1 MEVRAPAPSHTLT
14 DVLVAA
20 LSKGFRR
27 VGLLSRRYPLSAAAG
42 GVIFLIVLMAIFAP
56 LISPRDPFKPIWPIA
71 RGPSS
76 EHPFGTDFIGRDA
89 LSRIIHGARLS
100 LFIGF
105 TSVFLGTTVG
115 AVWGIASGY
124 LGGKFDI
131 ISQRLVEVFQSFP
144 SLLLALLLAIA
155 LGSGITTVI
164 IAIAVTR
171 VSFGTRIIRA
181 QALGVREASYVDAA
195 RAIGA
200 TPLRIMARHIAP
212 QCVAPYIVLITVY
225 LGTAIVLEATMG
237 FLGIG
242 VPPPDPTWG
251 NMLGEASAFLTP
263 KWFMVVFPGVA
274 ITVTV
279 LGLNLLGD
287 GIRDAL
293 DPRLRGATSA

>member
-1 MEVRAPAPSHTLT
+1 MHN
-14 DVLVAA
+14 
-20 LSKGFRR
+20 GFRR
-27 VGLLSRRYPLSAAAG
+27 AVLFPRRYPLSGAAG
-42 GVIFLIVLMAIFAP
+42 AVIILIVLMGILAP
-56 LISPRDPFKPIWPIA
+56 LISPKDPLQPIGRIA
-71 RGPSS
+71 SGPSS
-76 EHPFGTDFIGRDA
+76 EHPFGTDFIGRDS

-115 AVWGIASGY
+115 ALWGIASGY
-124 LGGKFDI
+124 LGGRFDI

-171 VSFGTRIIRA
+171 ISFGTRIIRA
-181 QALGVREASYVDAA
+181 QALGVREMSYVDAA
-195 RAIGA
+195 LATGA
-200 TPLRIMARHIAP
+200 SPLRIMARHIAP

-274 ITVTV
+274 ITITV
-279 LGLNLLGD
+279 LALNLLGD